1 MVIRRNRNP
10 SLALRQEFFHPF
22 ETQFNK
28 LVDDFFKNSRL
39 DSVKYTGGYPK
50 MDVGLE
56 SYEGKMGASVVKR
69 FFITMAV
76 PGCTL
81 EDIQVIASQ
90 DEGQET
96 ITIMGEMAKEY
107 QAPTSGPSHC
117 QFFVKELKRSK
128 FERTVYLP
136 EYVEGDPEASLKDG
150 VLKLAWKTKG
160 EKDKKPKRNIDIKST

>member
-56 SYEGKMGASVVKR
+56 THEGDEGIFKK

-81 EDIQVIASQ
+81 NDIQVIASQ

-96 ITIMGEMAKEY
+96 ITVMGEMTKEH

-160 EKDKKPKRNIDIKST
+160 EKNKKPKRNIDIKST